1 VLSFL
6 EGSGAEV
13 GEGGAEMG
21 KNIRSDEGFLRG
33 GAVAEGEFGGVATYQ
48 FFEQKEQI
56 ALERLVNI
64 SIALS
69 RTGEIENLFS
79 PMPIRSVDEL
89 SPKTQR
95 LRGKW
100 RQ

>member
-1 VLSFL
+1 MLWSAQEITHALATRVRQLRL
-6 EGSGAEV
+6 ERGWTQRELAERA
-13 GEGGAEMG
+13 G
-21 KNIRSDEGFLRG
+21 ISP
-33 GAVAEGEFGGVATYQ
+33 ATYQ
-48 FFEQKEQI
+48 LFERTGQI

-89 SPKTQR
+89 APKPQR
-95 LRGKW
+95 QRG
-100 RQ
+100 RRRL

>member
-1 VLSFL
+1 MLWSAQEITHALATRVRQLRL
-6 EGSGAEV
+6 ERGWTQRELAERA
-13 GEGGAEMG
+13 G
-21 KNIRSDEGFLRG
+21 ISP
-33 GAVAEGEFGGVATYQ
+33 ATYQ
-48 FFEQKEQI
+48 LFERTGQI

-79 PMPIRSVDEL
+79 PTPIRSVDEL
-89 SPKTQR
+89 APKPQR
-95 LRGKW
+95 QRGRR

>member
-1 VLSFL
+1 MLWSAQEITHALATRVRQLRL
-6 EGSGAEV
+6 ERGWTQKELAERA
-13 GEGGAEMG
+13 G
-21 KNIRSDEGFLRG
+21 ISS
-33 GAVAEGEFGGVATYQ
+33 ATYQ
-48 FFEQKEQI
+48 LFEQTGQI

-89 SPKTQR
+89 APKPQR
-95 LRGKW
+95 QRG
-100 RQ
+100 RRRL

>member
-1 VLSFL
+1 MLWSAQEITHALATRVRQLRLERRWTQGELAERAGLSP
-6 EGSGAEV
+6 
-13 GEGGAEMG
+13 
-21 KNIRSDEGFLRG
+21 
-33 GAVAEGEFGGVATYQ
+33 ATYQ
-48 FFEQKEQI
+48 LFERTGQI

-89 SPKTQR
+89 APKPQR
-95 LRGKW
+95 QRG
-100 RQ
+100 RRRL